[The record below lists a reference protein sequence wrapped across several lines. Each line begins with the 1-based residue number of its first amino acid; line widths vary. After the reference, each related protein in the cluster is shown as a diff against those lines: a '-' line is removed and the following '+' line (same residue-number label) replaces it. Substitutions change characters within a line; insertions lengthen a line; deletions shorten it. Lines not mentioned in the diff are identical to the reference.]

1 MYAKLRKQAN
11 HCTSG
16 KHL

>member
-1 MYAKLRKQAN
+1 MYAELRKQAN
-11 HCTSG
+11 HCTNA